1 MLILA
6 LFLLFQVHCRL
17 IMRGT
22 MVVSARFVFFKIL
35 GEYFK
40 LPFLDF
46 VLLNDGFFC
55 LKVFTLRFKFSLDLI
70 YIGFKVGEL

>member
-1 MLILA
+1 MLIIT
-6 LFLLFQVHCRL
+6 LFLLFLVHCSL
-17 IMRGT
+17 IMTGT
-22 MVVSARFVFFKIL
+22 VVSARFIFFKIL

-70 YIGFKVGEL
+70 DIGFKVG